1 MKTLLLNGCSFG
13 ECWTPTQG
21 FVQSLGCD
29 HTANISKMGTSF
41 NRTCRSTIE
50 WIAQN
55 GNPEFA
61 IIPITFSHRWEMAIA
76 RDDEQI
82 EGTWFPIQ
90 MPSVLETVP
99 DNIDR
104 NIDIDKLKQMIE
116 NYHALIPN
124 IRTYWDRIF
133 TDVIMLSG
141 FLHSRSIKHLVFDM
155 CNEFN
160 KEHIQGFNGFD
171 KIRTIEENKNI
182 LDLFS
187 FCGNRYMWNTMPD
200 KESHDFNM
208 HHGAEQYKALE
219 KHLLTCINP

>member
-13 ECWTPTQG
+13 ECWTPTQT
-21 FVQSLGCD
+21 FVDSLGCD
-29 HTANISKMGTSF
+29 HTTNISKMGTSF
-41 NRTCRSTIE
+41 NRTSRTTVE

-55 GNPEFA
+55 GNPGFV
-61 IIPITFSHRWEMAIA
+61 IIPITFSHRWEMSIA
-76 RDDEQI
+76 RNDKAL

-90 MPSVLETVP
+90 MPSVLETVS
-99 DNIDR
+99 DKIDSNIDT
-104 NIDIDKLKQMIE
+104 DKLKQMIE
-116 NYHALIPN
+116 TYHALIPN

-141 FLHSRSIKHLVFDM
+141 FLQSRSISHLIFDM

-160 KEHIQGFNGFD
+160 EQDIKGFSGFGKLNIIKD
-171 KIRTIEENKNI
+171 NKSI

-187 FCGNRYMWNTMPD
+187 FCGNRYMWNTMPN
-200 KESHDFNM
+200 KELYDFNM